1 MQINDR
7 FDILEK
13 QFYNL
18 HPALWEVTYLHWAHI
33 SPESLADVVLVGDR
47 VSCKLMELRLKQK
60 GICPIG
66 EVYLDNEDSCCDYS
80 EKVTFLMTLQD
91 FPGELARYI
100 QIRGKLIS
108 KNINQV
114 SVIRDFS
121 SGFALGTEKLISEKN
136 NIRYAYAMLD
146 GVDSKRRLISFLS
159 QINKPYHWNMDMRA
173 DNFGIPD
180 HNQYRPECEW
190 ADILP
195 MPPQNDKS
203 LLIYCSSRDWN
214 DNDPYLNWSQFYS
227 SSMFFLPDKLYRMK
241 FIEFIRKNKFKSENL
256 FISKKMLYR
265 SCCSFT
271 CHKRAFSGGTPL
283 LYPARD
289 ILVEG
294 ISIDAIA
301 PRPKLGTLV
310 LAVDDAFED
319 IILGAQDSIS
329 SDKPIIIIQGFS
341 QADQLWNSVCKIPNL
356 LPGYSISLY
365 RYATENITQGYSI
378 FLRWKEH
385 KNDKTNT

>member
-18 HPALWEVTYLHWAHI
+18 HPALWDVTYMHWAHI

>member
-18 HPALWEVTYLHWAHI
+18 HPALWDVTYLHWAHI